1 MAPCTEIIVVGLILA
16 VTFHSVANAE
26 LGSDIRINVVESLA
40 EFLNANPGVK
50 LQPLMKEEKTDG
62 PSPYIQLIHRAGG
75 RISGDRFLAA
85 DQGSQSWS
93 SPQDVQLNLNYPKSG
108 IGAIVTFIEIIV
120 DQVTI
125 LIFRNLW

>member
-1 MAPCTEIIVVGLILA
+1 MVRTEIIVVGLILA
-16 VTFHSVANAE
+16 VTFHSVECSNAE
-26 LGSDIRINVVESLA
+26 LGSDIHVVESLA

-93 SPQDVQLNLNYPKSG
+93 SPQDVQLNLNYPKS
-108 IGAIVTFIEIIV
+108 IVTFIEIIV